1 MRKKSFGNNAK
12 ILFQKKKT
20 LFCEEILLKLAWSES
35 VSESA
40 IQFFFVFLVFLVC
53 LFFFLLEEVSL
64 VLFTSDSRS
73 FWSLCKP
80 FPRGSAKI
88 KLNGFLHKVCDNF
101 HLSSCESHVKMLYRN
116 VMFDLD
122 LPTRFWMNILISFFI
137 GRYACRE
144 LEILINNP
152 VTSQVHWVSWFS
164 FWMTSSIAFFHLLNI
179 SVYFICR
186 TAPLVHTN

>member
-1 MRKKSFGNNAK
+1 M
-12 ILFQKKKT
+12 FQKVRYNFF
-20 LFCEEILLKLAWSES
+20 LFFW
-35 VSESA
+35 
-40 IQFFFVFLVFLVC
+40 FFLFVC
-53 LFFFLLEEVSL
+53 FFLLEEVSL

-186 TAPLVHTN
+186 TAPLLHTN